1 MNILLKV
8 VCQVCLI
15 GEKIIKTKLNDNDI
29 NEQNIKKFLEKLKKS
44 IDSNIIPLYDNGY
57 ILGNINLENI
67 SLDYFKN
74 VYFDNQKKYH
84 YTNKDKVIQIKNEN
98 VLYYYPFLLH
108 NFLEIDKDI
117 NFVSKKWLI
126 DIFTNKIHFNILYI
140 EIFKNLDDKE
150 IYKLDTIY
158 DTYILPI
165 VRNIDIY
172 ELSKFINNI
181 FYIVNGS
188 KKKFLKISN
197 DTYYLINTLTSDAL
211 LNKINGPRELSI
223 RLQAIIDS
231 INL

>member
-1 MNILLKV
+1 M
-8 VCQVCLI
+8 
-15 GEKIIKTKLNDNDI
+15 
-29 NEQNIKKFLEKLKKS
+29 
-44 IDSNIIPLYDNGY
+44 Y
-57 ILGNINLENI
+57 
-67 SLDYFKN
+67 
-74 VYFDNQKKYH
+74 NQKKYD

-108 NFLEIDKDI
+108 NFFEIGKDI
-117 NFVSKKWLI
+117 NFVRKKWLI
-126 DIFTNKIHFNILYI
+126 DFFTNKEHFNILYI

-158 DTYILPI
+158 GTYILPI

-197 DTYYLINTLTSDAL
+197 DTYYLIDTLTSDAL
-211 LNKINGPRELSI
+211 LNKINGPRELSD